1 MPKMKTKSGAAKRFK
16 KTGSGRIKR
25 EKAFRTHKFTK
36 MSPKRKRQLRKAT
49 LVSEAAMDS
58 VNRMIPNA

>member
-16 KTGSGRIKR
+16 KTESGRVKR
-25 EKAFRTHKFTK
+25 EKAYRTHKFTK
-36 MSPKRKRQLRKAT
+36 MTPKRSQLRKAT
-49 LVSEAAMDS
+49 LVSEADMNG